1 MLTTGAE
8 ARGIAGLVIDGGVRD
23 VDALEAHGFPV
34 SQHGDRA
41 PGRDARCCRAKSTGH
56 SVVGDADVNPGD
68 WVVAD
73 ADGVVVVPGD
83 ALDAVVAAGRARAA
97 KEAQYFE
104 QLRSG
109 STTVD
114 LLSLDPS
121 PIDGA

>member
-1 MLTTGAE
+1 M
-8 ARGIAGLVIDGGVRD
+8 
-23 VDALEAHGFPV
+23 
-34 SQHGDRA
+34 
-41 PGRDARCCRAKSTGH
+41 
-56 SVVGDADVNPGD
+56 VGDVDVNPGD

-73 ADGVVVVPGD
+73 RDGVVVVPGD

-109 STTVD
+109 STTIE